1 MGEVRRGTK
10 RVFERLQ
17 TERKLEVASKLS
29 VESSQELQLTN
40 APPKG

>member
-17 TERKLEVASKLS
+17 TERKLEVESESS
-29 VESSQELQLTN
+29 VESSEELQLDE
-40 APPKG
+40 

>member
-17 TERKLEVASKLS
+17 TERKLELESS
-29 VESSQELQLTN
+29 VESSQELQLDE
-40 APPKG
+40 